1 MIFGQAVADLL
12 GQLARSEDEGEPAED
27 DEAK

>member
-12 GQLARSEDEGEPAED
+12 GQLARSEDEGEPEED
-27 DEAK
+27 DDA